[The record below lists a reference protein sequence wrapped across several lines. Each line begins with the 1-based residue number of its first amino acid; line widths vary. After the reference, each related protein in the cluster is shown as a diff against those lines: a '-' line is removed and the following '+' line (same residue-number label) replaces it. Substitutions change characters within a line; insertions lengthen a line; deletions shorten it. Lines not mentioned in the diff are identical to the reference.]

1 MYIND
6 TAVKDLPVCIR
17 MWVPLC
23 DKIFIK
29 KYLLERH
36 IRSHTG
42 ETPYKCG
49 ECGKGF
55 TRKDRLQTHTRIHT
69 GEKPYCC
76 NQCGK
81 GFNQSSHLKTHIQ
94 IHTGKSLIAVS
105 LMTFFCFVFSRF
117 FLLCVFLS
125 CKLLVEFSIVVQD
138 VTGVNT

>member
-6 TAVKDLPVCIR
+6 TAIKDLPVEEKEAAKDKTKKC
-17 MWVPLC
+17 PLC

-55 TRKDRLQTHTRIHT
+55 TRKDRL
-69 GEKPYCC
+69 
-76 NQCGK
+76 
-81 GFNQSSHLKTHIQ
+81 
-94 IHTGKSLIAVS
+94 
-105 LMTFFCFVFSRF
+105 
-117 FLLCVFLS
+117 
-125 CKLLVEFSIVVQD
+125 
-138 VTGVNT
+138 TGVNT